1 VTQAVTRT
9 LSEHESKR
17 RLASAGVPVLDE
29 RLAST
34 PDDAVAAAR
43 ELTADSGAAVAKL
56 CGPGV
61 AHKTERGLVRLGL
74 RGDEDVREAAAALL
88 AAARPEDGPVGV
100 LVAPM
105 VRGSRELI
113 AGVHRDAQFGPCVM
127 VGVGGVLAEALA
139 DVAFRLVP
147 IEAVDAEEMLDDLV
161 GDRLLGPVRGEPA
174 VDRAAVADVVVGL
187 SRFAESDPDVMSV
200 DVNPLVVVDGRP
212 VAVDALVE
220 VRA

>member
-1 VTQAVTRT
+1 VTSTVTRT

-17 RLASAGVPVLDE
+17 VLAAAGVPVLDE
-29 RLAST
+29 RLVQT
-34 PDDAVAAAR
+34 PGAAVDAAR
-43 ELTADSGAAVAKL
+43 EVAPGRAVVAKL
-56 CGPGV
+56 CGDGV
-61 AHKTERGLVRLGL
+61 THKTERGLVRLGL
-74 RGDEDVREAAAALL
+74 QGDDDVSAASAALL
-88 AAARPEDGPVGV
+88 DAATPEDGVVGV

-113 AGVHRDAQFGPCVM
+113 AGVYRDEQFGPSVM
-127 VGVGGVLAEALA
+127 LGIGGVLAEALA

-147 IEAVDAEEMLDDLV
+147 VERVDAEEMLDDLAAQP
-161 GDRLLGPVRGEPA
+161 LLGPARGEPP
-174 VDRAAVADVVVGL
+174 VDRGAVTDVILAL
-187 SRFAESDPDVMSV
+187 SQLTEDRSDIVSV

>member
-1 VTQAVTRT
+1 MTSTVTRT
-9 LSEHESKR
+9 LAEHESKR
-17 RLASAGVPVLDE
+17 VLAAAGVPVQDE
-29 RLAST
+29 RVVQT
-34 PDDAVAAAR
+34 PDAAVDAAR
-43 ELTADSGAAVAKL
+43 EVAPGRAVVAKL
-56 CGPGV
+56 CGDGV

-74 RGDEDVREAAAALL
+74 HGDDDVSAASAALL
-88 AAARPEDGPVGV
+88 DAATPEDGVVGV

-113 AGVHRDAQFGPCVM
+113 AGVYRDDQFGPSVM
-127 VGVGGVLAEALA
+127 LGIGGVLAEALA

-147 IEAVDAEEMLDDLV
+147 VERVDAEEMLDDLAAQP
-161 GDRLLGPVRGEPA
+161 LLGPVRGEPP
-174 VDRAAVADVVVGL
+174 VDRGAVADVILGL
-187 SRFAESDPDVMSV
+187 SQLTEDRPDIVSV

>member
-1 VTQAVTRT
+1 VTQTVTRT
-9 LSEHESKR
+9 LSEPESKR
-17 RLASAGVPVLDE
+17 VLAAAGVPVLDE
-29 RLAST
+29 RVVDT
-34 PDDAVAAAR
+34 PGEAAVAAR
-43 ELTADSGAAVAKL
+43 ELAPDAAVVVKL
-56 CGPGV
+56 CGDGV

-74 RGDEDVREAAAALL
+74 HGDNDVRAAAQQLL
-88 AAARPEDGPVGV
+88 DAASPEDGEVGI

-113 AGVHRDAQFGPCVM
+113 AGLHRDAQFGPCVM
-127 VGVGGVLAEALA
+127 LGIGGVLTEALA

-147 IEAVDAEEMLDDLV
+147 VERVDAEELLDDLETQA
-161 GDRLLGPVRGEPA
+161 LLGPVRGEPP
-174 VDRAAVADVVVGL
+174 VDRTVVADLVLAL
-187 SRFAESDPDVMSV
+187 SRLAEADPAIVSV

>member
-9 LSEHESKR
+9 LSEHDSKR
-17 RLASAGVPVLDE
+17 LLASAGVPVLDE
-29 RLAST
+29 LLAST
-34 PDDAVAAAR
+34 PEDAVSAAHQ
-43 ELTADSGAAVAKL
+43 LGADGGAVVAKL

-74 RGDEDVREAAAALL
+74 RGDEDVREAAETLL
-88 AAARPEDGPVGV
+88 AAARPEDGSVGI

-113 AGVHRDAQFGPCVM
+113 AGVSRDPQFGPCVM
-127 VGVGGVLAEALA
+127 VGVGGVVAEAVA

-147 IEAVDAEEMLDDLV
+147 LDRVDAWEMLDDLASQA
-161 GDRLLGPVRGEPA
+161 LLGPLRGEPV
-174 VDRAAVADVVVGL
+174 VDRDAVADVVLAL
-187 SRFAESDPDVMSV
+187 SRLAEANLDVMSV

-220 VRA
+220 MRA